1 MKGAEE
7 LGELLFECSKQNNK
21 VLDWY
26 KEHENDDVFKTEEGI
41 KLRHHLG
48 EMCKNEAL
56 AMLSLGII
64 ELTEALEHPEI
75 FISEETFNALKE
87 AVKCREGS

>member
-7 LGELLFECSKQNNK
+7 LGELLFECSKRNDK

-26 KEHENDDVFKTEEGI
+26 
-41 KLRHHLG
+41 
-48 EMCKNEAL
+48 NEAL